1 MKNIKVENGNIVVCL
16 NNKYHLELTAIG
28 TAAAKCGWS
37 KFPTMSAWVK
47 AGGVEDDRM
56 RLLDACN
63 AVHKHMDEATKHS
76 AEYGKTKSEEEKKKS
91 NAADME
97 AQAAI
102 KNLTKMLGVRV
113 DRRGN
118 VRTNAWE
125 VDIVSMRC
133 LYKLCQGKE
142 GVLSICS
149 PETFA
154 MKVVP
159 FVIYMMKG
167 EKLTVDKA
175 VKNEN
180 SSATNKPRET
190 IKDVREQR
198 DAAEN
203 KLVVSEKKLETAEE
217 KLKSI
222 EEQINDFKQYVMT
235 TTNPDQKEL
244 LDRLNA
250 IRF

>member
-16 NNKYHLELTAIG
+16 NDKYHLELTAIG

-37 KFPTMSAWVK
+37 KFPTMSAWAK
-47 AGGVEDDRM
+47 AGGVEDDRI
-56 RLLDACN
+56 RLLSACN
-63 AVHKHMDEATKHS
+63 AVHNHMDEALKHS
-76 AEYGKTKSEEEKKKS
+76 AEYGKTKLDEEKKKS

-102 KNLTKMLGVRV
+102 KNLTKMIGVRV

-149 PETFA
+149 PECFA

-222 EEQINDFKQYVMT
+222 EEQINDFKKYVMT
-235 TTNPDQKEL
+235 TTNLDQKEL